1 MAPSPSPA
9 RTRPSFRGKPDGVIS
24 VDLAAVFF
32 SDGGVGQDQAGISR
46 LADLD
51 QGQMPAGAAAAASAR
66 IGDARSIYHDGVLS
80 HVTAPRR
87 RAVRSRGWR

>member
-1 MAPSPSPA
+1 
-9 RTRPSFRGKPDGVIS
+9 
-24 VDLAAVFF
+24 
-32 SDGGVGQDQAGISR
+32 
-46 LADLD
+46 
-51 QGQMPAGAAAAASAR
+51 MPAGAAAAASAR